1 MNIFYQP
8 AIGNGALFLDP
19 EESRHCVKALRKRIG
34 DEIHIVD
41 GHGGRYTAVLT
52 TENHK
57 KCEFEITNSVNESR
71 TDHYIQI
78 AIAPTKNMDR
88 LEWFVEKATE
98 IGIDEISIILTQNS
112 ERQVV
117 KLERLEKK
125 VIMAMKQSLK
135 SWLPTI
141 SGPHSLQDFM
151 SNCRAIGKYI
161 AYVDFQNPVQLKDH
175 VKPSVHNCVLIGP
188 EGDFTEQELLVS
200 QQHNW
205 TKVGLGPGRL
215 RTETAGLVACH
226 ILNIIR

>member
-8 AIGNGALFLDP
+8 DIGDGVLFLDP
-19 EESRHCVKALRKRIG
+19 EESRHCVKVLRKRIG

-41 GHGGRYTAVLT
+41 GYGGRYTAVLT

-57 KCEFEITNSVNESR
+57 KCEFEITRSVNESQ
-71 TDHYIQI
+71 TDNYIQI

-125 VIMAMKQSLK
+125 AIMAMKQSLK
-135 SWLPTI
+135 SWLPAI
-141 SGPHSLQDFM
+141 SGPHSIYDFVM
-151 SNCRAIGKYI
+151 NCGAVGKYI

-175 VKPSVHNCVLIGP
+175 VKSSVHNCILIGP

-205 TKVGLGPGRL
+205 TKVGLGPSRL